1 MKKEYMRV
9 LKHIGIALVVN
20 AVVWAGILT
29 FGLNYI
35 NDKIADVSVKIINAK
50 VDLENVK
57 PKVKEVKTL
66 NDSYQDK
73 MLKAGENIADVEN
86 EMINDINFD
95 MDSADFKKREDLY
108 AKYANSE
115 NKSVMWFVSVA
126 PAKWSYLPTM
136 QGNGNK
142 IGMWLCEANDI
153 ILAYATADFD
163 VTSNKFTNFV
173 VQQTQEGVNSTPITG
188 TSFEES
194 QKYYREN
201 GARW

>member
-1 MKKEYMRV
+1 MRV

-20 AVVWAGILT
+20 AVVWSGILI

-35 NDKIADVSVKIINAK
+35 NDKIADVSVKIINSK
-50 VDLENVK
+50 SDLENVK

-73 MLKAGENIADVEN
+73 MSEAGEKIADIEN

-95 MDSADFKKREDLY
+95 MDSAEFKKREDLY

-115 NKSVMWFVSVA
+115 SKSMMWFVSVA

-142 IGMWLCEANDI
+142 MGMWLLEANNI

-163 VTSNKFTNFV
+163 ASSNKFTNFV

-194 QKYYREN
+194 QKYYRDN

>member
-1 MKKEYMRV
+1 MRV

-20 AVVWAGILT
+20 AVVWSGILT

-35 NDKIADVSVKIINAK
+35 NDKIADVSVKIINSK
-50 VDLENVK
+50 SDLENVK

-73 MLKAGENIADVEN
+73 MSEAGEKIADIEN

-95 MDSADFKKREDLY
+95 MDSAEFKKREDLY

-115 NKSVMWFVSVA
+115 SKSMMWFVSVA

-142 IGMWLCEANDI
+142 MGMWLLEANGI

-163 VTSNKFTNFV
+163 VNSNKFTNFV

-194 QKYYREN
+194 QKYYRDN

>member
-1 MKKEYMRV
+1 MRV

-20 AVVWAGILT
+20 AVVWVGILT

-35 NDKIADVSVKIINAK
+35 NDKIADVSVKIINSK
-50 VDLENVK
+50 SDLENVK

-73 MLKAGENIADVEN
+73 MSEAGEKIADVEN

-95 MDSADFKKREDLY
+95 MDSAEFKKREDLY

-115 NKSVMWFVSVA
+115 SKSMMWFVSVA

-142 IGMWLCEANDI
+142 TGMWLLEANDI
-153 ILAYATADFD
+153 VLAYATADFD
-163 VTSNKFTNFV
+163 VNSNKFTNFV

-194 QKYYREN
+194 QKYYRDN